1 MAGNPEHQEHRTN
14 WASFMPGLAL
24 DAVIFGY
31 HDGQLKILLLEYK
44 NTLLFALPGGFIHLN
59 EDLNNAAKR
68 VLHER
73 TALSDIYLEQFYV
86 FGDVS
91 RHNAS
96 QLKDIMVANNHFIDD
111 NHWLLQRFISVGYY
125 ALIDFT
131 KAIPTPDAIS
141 DSCQW
146 YDIANL
152 PPVMLEDH
160 QEIIKKALKTL
171 RTDLD
176 RKLIGFNLLPET
188 FTMGDLQGLYET
200 ILGKP
205 LLRPAFQRKML
216 SSGILERIA
225 KKQTGLAHKAPY
237 LYKFI
242 GG

>member
-1 MAGNPEHQEHRTN
+1 MAGNSEQKASQID
-14 WASFMPGLAL
+14 WAAFMPGLAL

-31 HDGQLKILLLEYK
+31 HNGQLKILLLEYK
-44 NTLLFALPGGFIHLN
+44 NTPLFALPGGFIQQD

-73 TALSDIYLEQFYV
+73 TALSNIYLEQFYV
-86 FGDVS
+86 FGDLS

-96 QLKDIMVANNHFIDD
+96 QLKQIIVANGHFIDD
-111 NHWLLQRFISVGYY
+111 SHWLLQRFISVGYY

-146 YDIANL
+146 FDITNL

-160 QEIIKKALKTL
+160 QEIIRKALETL
-171 RTDLD
+171 QTDLD

-216 SSGILERIA
+216 SLGILERIA
-225 KKQTGLAHKAPY
+225 KKQTGMAHKAPY